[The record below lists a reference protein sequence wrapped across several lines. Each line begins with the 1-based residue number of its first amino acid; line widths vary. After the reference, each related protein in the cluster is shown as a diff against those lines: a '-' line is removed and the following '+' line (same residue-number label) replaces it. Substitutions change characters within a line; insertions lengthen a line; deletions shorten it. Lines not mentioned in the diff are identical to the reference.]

1 MRKRLSLNCDHRF
14 SAPGHSTIGKDVPH
28 SAMWRSRRGAGEG
41 GSFVR
46 SFIAAGCLEQ
56 KHPVIRLAD
65 RCVCKSESREQRSLH
80 VRVFAL

>member
-28 SAMWRSRRGAGEG
+28 SAMWRGAEREG
-41 GSFVR
+41 GSFVT

-56 KHPVIRLAD
+56 SHPAIRLAD
-65 RCVCKSESREQRSLH
+65 RRAWKSESREQRSLH
-80 VRVFAL
+80 VRLPAL